1 MRSYNRRHK
10 DDDGEKR
17 SKPSKTSS
25 KAADQRKKAKVQK
38 NAPKSNVR
46 VLSDDEEQNMDRP
59 VRTIPRK
66 TIPDVAGNATSKEP
80 KHNQPAVAQKIQI
93 KSSRKHPPPMLLT
106 SPVEEP
112 EEYAEIP
119 SPVDDRLQF
128 FRNVSVFPNTSPP
141 PFSSPPQNNEPNAG
155 GDDLGDIDQFHI
167 KIGRQKHPFAKDIDY
182 DEFENELDNIII
194 VEEDEMRAYRPTTGT
209 KKQREWK
216 PLSYPVELTKLIEE
230 HGDIDIEVKV
240 FKKV

>member
-1 MRSYNRRHK
+1 
-10 DDDGEKR
+10 
-17 SKPSKTSS
+17 
-25 KAADQRKKAKVQK
+25 
-38 NAPKSNVR
+38 
-46 VLSDDEEQNMDRP
+46 
-59 VRTIPRK
+59 
-66 TIPDVAGNATSKEP
+66 
-80 KHNQPAVAQKIQI
+80 
-93 KSSRKHPPPMLLT
+93 MLLT

-194 VEEDEMRAYRPTTGT
+194 VEEDEMRAYRPTTAEQLGMG
-209 KKQREWK
+209 K
-216 PLSYPVELTKLIEE
+216 PLNY
-230 HGDIDIEVKV
+230 
-240 FKKV
+240 

>member
-1 MRSYNRRHK
+1 M
-10 DDDGEKR
+10 
-17 SKPSKTSS
+17 
-25 KAADQRKKAKVQK
+25 
-38 NAPKSNVR
+38 
-46 VLSDDEEQNMDRP
+46 
-59 VRTIPRK
+59 
-66 TIPDVAGNATSKEP
+66 
-80 KHNQPAVAQKIQI
+80 
-93 KSSRKHPPPMLLT
+93 
-106 SPVEEP
+106 
-112 EEYAEIP
+112 
-119 SPVDDRLQF
+119 
-128 FRNVSVFPNTSPP
+128 
-141 PFSSPPQNNEPNAG
+141 
-155 GDDLGDIDQFHI
+155 GDIDQFHI